1 MQETQQAVLH
11 SGGEG
16 EHTAFQNVM
25 TLIRL
30 DELSWMTQFE
40 GVQTNVE
47 SGALIDNLDV
57 MTSLDCWSVPAYA
70 PPTKHTNHKT
80 N

>member
-1 MQETQQAVLH
+1 
-11 SGGEG
+11 
-16 EHTAFQNVM
+16 
-25 TLIRL
+25 LIRL

-57 MTSLDCWSVPAYA
+57 MTSLDC
-70 PPTKHTNHKT
+70 
-80 N
+80 